1 MHQAEIKAPVQSVR
15 SWQKRIFFICWV
27 TYAAYYLGRVN
38 LPVALPAMQAEF
50 GWSKTVAG
58 LIGSSFYWV
67 YAIGQLVNGQLGDRV
82 SARRFVALG
91 LGASALL
98 NVLFASSGSLV
109 IMAALWMLN
118 GWPQSTGWGPI
129 MKTLSRWFS
138 PQQRGR
144 ITALFS
150 PCYVAGHALSWAM
163 TGWLVSQWG
172 WRTAFWIPGLLL
184 LVAAIAWY
192 SIARDAPPSQQ
203 PQPVVAAPKGSALNI
218 FRPLKTILRHP
229 TLRWALGTC
238 FLSGMIKDGLTL
250 WGTTYLIEQTGLS
263 LPLAALTSVLIP
275 VAGIGG
281 VFLAGWLIQG
291 ADERSEV
298 PVVLALAMLMV
309 LAIVGLYAI
318 GGTQTWWLPAGLLA
332 ATALA
337 SHGINA
343 LLMSALPLSL
353 GARGQVSSAA
363 GTFDFASYVGG
374 GMSAILVGGL
384 QDRFGW
390 AAVYALW
397 AGVAIV
403 IAALAGWQRARPRVL
418 EPSADQVSR

>member
-1 MHQAEIKAPVQSVR
+1 MHATETMHTQTMR
-15 SWQKRIFFICWV
+15 SWQKRIFIICWI
-27 TYAAYYLGRVN
+27 TYASYYLGRVN
-38 LPVALPAMQAEF
+38 LAVALPAMQEQF
-50 GWSKTVAG
+50 GWNRTVAG

-91 LGASALL
+91 LGVSALL
-98 NVLFASSGSLV
+98 NVLFATSSSLLV
-109 IMAALWMLN
+109 MTALWMLN
-118 GWPQSTGWGPI
+118 GWAQSTGWGPL

-144 ITALFS
+144 VTALFS

-172 WRTAFWIPGLLL
+172 WRAAFWIPGLLL
-184 LVAAIAWY
+184 FASATAWY
-192 SIARDAPPSQQ
+192 SIARDAPPSPA
-203 PQPVVAAPKGSALNI
+203 PQSEAAPTAAAPKSGAMDILG
-218 FRPLKTILRHP
+218 PLKGILRHP

-250 WGTTYLIEQTGLS
+250 WSTTYLMEQTGLA
-263 LPLAALTSVLIP
+263 LPMAALSSVLIP
-275 VAGIGG
+275 IAGMGG
-281 VFLAGWLIQG
+281 AFLAGWLVRG
-291 ADERSEV
+291 GDEHGEV
-298 PVVLALAMLMV
+298 PVVLGLATLMV
-309 LAIVGLYAI
+309 LTVLGLYAI
-318 GGTQTWWLPAGLLA
+318 GGTQTWWLPAGLMA

-343 LLMSALPLSL
+343 MLMSSLPLSL
-353 GARGQVSSAA
+353 GAGGQVSSAA

-374 GMSAILVGGL
+374 ALSAILVGSL

-390 AAVYALW
+390 AAVYTLW
-397 AGVAIV
+397 VGVAIT
-403 IAALAGWQRARPRVL
+403 IAALAGWQRVH
-418 EPSADQVSR
+418 SRKAVATES